1 MAIMLFAAL
10 SMVLHGAVA
19 VMAHPLTAKSFHYCE
34 GQGKRAAAEASHED
48 VHGPHHHSEVA
59 QSQVVDHPEHCAKLK
74 STRTCCSAVSAAVLP
89 FAQAGGLFRGA
100 AVRVR
105 AVLTVTGEGYAPPT
119 PSKPPRQT
127 YQS

>member
-1 MAIMLFAAL
+1 MAIMLSAAL

-34 GQGKRAAAEASHED
+34 GHGKRAAAQASHQD
-48 VHGPHHHSEVA
+48 AHGSHHHGNVV
-59 QSQVVDHPEHCAKLK
+59 QSHAVDHSEHCAKLK

-89 FAQAGGLFRGA
+89 FVQAGGLFGGA
-100 AVRVR
+100 TARVR
-105 AVLTVTGEGYAPPT
+105 AVRTVTGEGFAPPT